1 MVRWRIFKPMNV
13 IARRTLEAFWKANPD
28 AKAPL
33 SAWYKIARSARWR
46 SFQDVRATFN
56 SADLVAGSK
65 LVFNIGG
72 NNYRLVVLA
81 AFRSG
86 RLFVLWVGT
95 HAEYDK
101 IKVEEL

>member
-1 MVRWRIFKPMNV
+1 MNV
-13 IARRTLEAFWKANPD
+13 IARRALADFWKANPD
-28 AKAPL
+28 AAAPL
-33 SAWYKIARSARWR
+33 SAWYRIARRARWN
-46 SFQDVRATFN
+46 SFADVRSTFN
-56 SADLVAGSK
+56 SADQVAGSK

-81 AFRSG
+81 AYRTQ

-101 IKVEEL
+101 IDVANL

>member
-1 MVRWRIFKPMNV
+1 VNV
-13 IARRTLEAFWKANPD
+13 IARKTLASFWTVNPD
-28 AKAPL
+28 AAAPL
-33 SAWYKIARSARWR
+33 TAWYRIARRARWN
-46 SFQDVRATFN
+46 SFADVRKTFN
-56 SADLVAGSK
+56 SVDQIAGSK

-81 AFRSG
+81 AYRNQ

-101 IKVEEL
+101 IDVAEL